1 MTEPLPE
8 LLDAQVSRPSSASAA
23 PWPRS
28 SCASSRSSSSRTCRK
43 VYVRRSDVLAF
54 GPPLAKAVRAS
65 KGTGPGACPGDETDP
80 GLSRRSLPAPSN
92 GYASPASQAKPQERN
107 SDMSDR
113 LCLWAVRPIPV
124 QVGATKAVCREGE
137 SDTTRNGS
145 VSRPKRTDL
154 ALAAVL
160 QQGYPGSSAR

>member
-1 MTEPLPE
+1 VTEPLPE
-8 LLDAQVSRPSSASAA
+8 LLDAKRLQAELGVSRAVAEKLM
-23 PWPRS
+23 
-28 SCASSRSSSSRTCRK
+28 RK
-43 VYVRRSDVLAF
+43 LEIVQFEDVRKAYVRRSDVLAF

-145 VSRPKRTDL
+145 VSRPRRTDL

-160 QQGYPGSSAR
+160 QQGYSGFSAR